1 MLGEVAQ
8 SRVRTPTTWSILL
21 VLILI
26 TLAFAGIRVS
36 VDWPNVAAG
45 IVPPDDSYDRRY
57 ALHPVLAYAHILPG
71 VVYLVG
77 APFQL
82 SRSFRER
89 HFTVHRRMGRVLI
102 PAGITAGVF
111 AIVFGT
117 LFPFGGPLE
126 ASATVVFGIYF
137 VTALIT
143 AFIAIKGGDVTRHRQ
158 WMIRAFAIGLAVG
171 TIRIWIGV
179 FQGFGLLS
187 LEDSFGVAFWIS
199 FVLHALVA
207 ELYLRKRP
215 SAHGVTEPALT

>member
-1 MLGEVAQ
+1 M
-8 SRVRTPTTWSILL
+8 RTPTTWSILL

-26 TLAFAGIRVS
+26 TLVSAGYRVS

-45 IVPPDDSYDRRY
+45 TVPPDDSYDRSY
-57 ALHPVLAYAHILPG
+57 ALHPILAYTHILAG

-102 PAGITAGVF
+102 PAGITAGIF
-111 AIVFGT
+111 AIIFGT
-117 LFPFGGPLE
+117 LFPFGGLLE
-126 ASATVVFGIYF
+126 ASATAVFGIYF
-137 VTALIT
+137 VTALVS
-143 AFIAIKGGDVTRHRQ
+143 AFLAIKGGDVTRHRQ

-171 TIRIWIGV
+171 TIRIWIGI
-179 FQGFGLLS
+179 FQGLGLLS

-215 SAHGVTEPALT
+215 SARGVPEPALTA

>member
-1 MLGEVAQ
+1 M
-8 SRVRTPTTWSILL
+8 WSILL

-26 TLAFAGIRVS
+26 VLVFAGIRVS

-45 IVPPDDSYDRRY
+45 TVPPDDSSDRYY

-102 PAGITAGVF
+102 PAGITAGIF

-117 LFPFGGPLE
+117 LFPFGGLSE

-137 VTALIT
+137 VTALVT
-143 AFIAIKGGDVTRHRQ
+143 AFVAIKGGDVTRHRQ

-171 TIRIWIGV
+171 TIRVWIGL

-215 SAHGVTEPALT
+215 SAHGATELAVTA